1 MICKTDDQ
9 RRIFD
14 RVGERIEAEPQDGI
28 GAEGVY
34 SEHVHATQ
42 RAYVGCEVRI
52 FDEDGVIME
61 AMCDTAA
68 S

>member
-42 RAYVGCEVRI
+42 RAYV
-52 FDEDGVIME
+52 DGLR
-61 AMCDTAA
+61 AGRLAA
-68 S
+68 INALNR